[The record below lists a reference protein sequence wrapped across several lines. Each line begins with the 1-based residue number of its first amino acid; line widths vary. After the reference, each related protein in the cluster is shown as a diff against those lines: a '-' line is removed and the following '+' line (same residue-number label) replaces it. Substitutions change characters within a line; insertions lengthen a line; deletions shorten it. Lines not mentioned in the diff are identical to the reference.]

1 MELESRKI
9 AQFFSIN
16 ILLEGKITVSLR
28 CLKLREFL
36 YVLFKTFYIKAII
49 QMIFVPV
56 GHLKILEQSFINTR
70 NGTVNVLLIQT
81 EVFLHWALLGR
92 RIIYFWDLTKRFY
105 LFHPGID
112 FLVRWMDQIISLLI
126 LLDKGLHPK
135 SQVYIKGLL
144 LGIKSIMITESLFGL
159 LLSHSSL
166 SL

>member
-1 MELESRKI
+1 MLYEIGKQKYCAVFLHKYI
-9 AQFFSIN
+9 I
-16 ILLEGKITVSLR
+16 EGKITVSLR

-112 FLVRWMDQIISLLI
+112 FLVR
-126 LLDKGLHPK
+126 
-135 SQVYIKGLL
+135 
-144 LGIKSIMITESLFGL
+144 
-159 LLSHSSL
+159 
-166 SL
+166 

>member
-56 GHLKILEQSFINTR
+56 GHLKILE
-70 NGTVNVLLIQT
+70 
-81 EVFLHWALLGR
+81 
-92 RIIYFWDLTKRFY
+92 
-105 LFHPGID
+105 
-112 FLVRWMDQIISLLI
+112 
-126 LLDKGLHPK
+126 
-135 SQVYIKGLL
+135 
-144 LGIKSIMITESLFGL
+144 
-159 LLSHSSL
+159 
-166 SL
+166 